1 MNKITESKLEK
12 IAQLIATL
20 PSDSLLEKCNTD
32 EQINEWHNLRKTQLL
47 IAECWT
53 AEFVLCKGDPT
64 GNALDRQEIS
74 KDKHD
79 MIKQRAILYKHQWE
93 LIEEAHKYLEQWH
106 QFIDKQIIQS
116 LIKNNLAKRFLPI
129 EGDKA
134 LRDNFEPKYPF
145 QSAFDLF
152 TQTLKEEVDGSFEWC
167 LAPYYEIPVKKWREA
182 TKQLRKNI
190 EQVNAG
196 GTYLELKSP
205 EVEKLKTN
213 IRWDKLGFS
222 WLGMTLFVCQF
233 VALRDASLR
242 KKLMHFNCSFV
253 DYCKI
258 GARASRKVGGFAWN
272 KGKKVFA
279 TKAGGV
285 YRS

>member
-1 MNKITESKLEK
+1 MNELTESKLEQ

-20 PSDSLLEKCNTD
+20 PSDSLLEKCQTE
-32 EQINEWHNLRKTQLL
+32 EQINEWHNLRNTQLL
-47 IAECWT
+47 IADCWQ
-53 AEFVLCKGDPT
+53 AEFILCQGDPI

-79 MIKQRAILYKHQWE
+79 MIKQRVILYKHQWE
-93 LIEEAHKYLEQWH
+93 LMQEANKYVEQWH
-106 QFIDKQIIQS
+106 QFIDKRSIQS
-116 LIKNNLAKRFLPI
+116 LIKNNLAKRFLPLG
-129 EGDKA
+129 GDKA
-134 LRDNFEPKYPF
+134 LRDNFEPTYPF

-152 TQTLKEEVDGSFEWC
+152 TQTLKEEVDGSFAWC
-167 LAPYYEIPVKKWREA
+167 LEPYFEIPVKKWREA

-190 EQVNAG
+190 EQVNADE
-196 GTYLELKSP
+196 TYPQLKST

-233 VALRDASLR
+233 VALRDPSLR
-242 KKLMHFNCSFV
+242 KKLMNFNRSLV

-258 GARASRKVGGFAWN
+258 GVRASLKVGGFAWN

-279 TKAGGV
+279 SKAGGL